1 LYDEMKSTL
10 FLLSMMIALASLTLH
25 PDESSANDNV
35 IARGAT
41 IRLRF
46 GAIMGRTYGVRYR
59 WKVNGWGSDSRVR
72 SNDDEVIEDMN
83 EGNVI
88 RNTSQTQTHKINSIN
103 GDYIE
108 LSDGWWVTTDD
119 VAF

>member
-1 LYDEMKSTL
+1 
-10 FLLSMMIALASLTLH
+10 MIALASLTLH
-25 PDESSANDNV
+25 PDESCANDNV
-35 IARGAT
+35 LARGAT

-59 WKVNGWGSDSRVR
+59 WKENGWGSDTRVR

-119 VAF
+119 VVF